1 VLSGQI
7 VPVWPADIA
16 RVEVGPGLAYWT
28 VLSGATLEPAG
39 PVDHYLRHLR
49 FGQSRAESTTKTYA
63 GHLKRLEQWR
73 RPRNLSWEDAAR
85 ELAGHL
91 IERRLSV
98 RATPGRG
105 QGRGPSEAALAPALA
120 AIHGF
125 YRHAV
130 DVGDVD
136 RAVLPVLFEVAEF
149 RVPGAEHWWP
159 VLRPR
164 LRVDARPGYP
174 AHLGPS
180 AATPEEFAALLAQAV
195 TARDTCMIGFL
206 GGFGLR
212 AGQLAALRRE
222 DVHLVPPGRRIPG
235 CAFVH
240 GPHVHVIRRDGHPR
254 GATSKSRTP
263 NVLPAAAPLVM
274 LYAGW
279 LRERQAIPGAASSP
293 WAFVSFPGPAGNAPG
308 QPLSTRRVYAIVA
321 ELAAQA
327 GLRHI
332 HPHMLRHAFGA
343 AAADLDVARDVLQR
357 LLGHDAIASQD
368 VYRHVAP
375 ARVVDAA
382 ALIGARLAPDD
393 PGGES

>member
-1 VLSGQI
+1 VDLGSG
-7 VPVWPADIA
+7 W
-16 RVEVGPGLAYWT
+16 AYWT
-28 VLSGATLEPAG
+28 VLSGPTLEPVW

-49 FGQSRAESTTKTYA
+49 FGQGRAESTTKTYA

-73 RPRNLSWEDAAR
+73 RTRHLSWEDTAR

-91 IERRLSV
+91 IDRRLSA
-98 RATPGRG
+98 RAAPGRG
-105 QGRGPSEAALAPALA
+105 QGRGPSEAALGPALA

-125 YRHAV
+125 YRHAA
-130 DVGDVD
+130 DTGDVD
-136 RAVLPVLFEVAEF
+136 REVLPVLFEIAEF
-149 RVPGAEHWWP
+149 TAPGPDQRRWP

-164 LRVDARPGYP
+164 LRVDTRPSYP
-174 AHLGPS
+174 AQLGPP
-180 AATPEEFAALLAQAV
+180 AAEPEEFAALLAHAA
-195 TARDTCMIGFL
+195 TARDACMIGFL
-206 GGFGLR
+206 GGLGLR

-222 DVHLVPPGRRIPG
+222 DVHLVPPGRRAAG
-235 CAFVH
+235 CAYIH
-240 GPHVHVIRRDGHPR
+240 GPHLHVIRRDGHPR
-254 GATSKSRTP
+254 GAVSKSRAP
-263 NVLPAAAPLVM
+263 NVLPVSEPLVM

-279 LRERQAIPGAASSP
+279 LHERRTMPGAADSP
-293 WAFVSFPGPAGNAPG
+293 WAFVSFPGPAGNVPG
-308 QPLSTRRVYAIVA
+308 QPLSTRRVYAIVS

-357 LLGHDAIASQD
+357 LLGHDAITSQE

-382 ALIGARLAPDD
+382 ALIGARLAPHDQ
-393 PGGES
+393 GGKP